1 MSPGF
6 AQGFAR
12 EKYDHFAL
20 RAHLKS
26 LGISLRSATEPIDD
40 TSTGK
45 LMEGVLAAF
54 AQFDNDVRSD
64 RTRAGMRAALEL
76 GRWTFLAPL
85 GYMNAPRAMGK
96 SLIPDPERAP
106 LVRRAFQ
113 DFATGR
119 FTKHEVRKDVIALGL
134 KTRRGQPVSSQTF
147 DGMLRNRVYIGQVE
161 VADYGVATRGDFEP
175 LVSEKVFYR
184 VQAILDGRFEI
195 TAPRQR
201 NAPDFPL
208 RGYVRCE
215 ACGKPLTASWSK
227 GRSDYYAYY
236 HCRPGCRAVNIAK
249 TKLEEMFVDEL
260 ARLQPTAGFMRLVKD
275 RVLHAWR
282 DLKADAK
289 QRVAEIERRQKA
301 VQEKLDRLDE
311 AFLYE
316 RTIDIERYDRNR
328 DKLRE
333 ELTLVQMDRHA
344 TELEELDVEGILAF
358 AERVLPR
365 ASNLW
370 VQSSLN
376 QKQRLQQL
384 FFPEGVRFDGKRIVG
399 TGLTLPVFNY
409 LSPVSGSKKN
419 LVDQTG
425 IEPVTS

>member
-1 MSPGF
+1 VQF
-6 AQGFAR
+6 VVVFNLTRFAR

-54 AQFDNDVRSD
+54 AQFDNDVWSD

-85 GYMNAPRAMGK
+85 GYMNAPRAMVK

-106 LVRRAFQ
+106 LMRRAFQ

-119 FTKHEVRKDVIALGL
+119 FTKHEVRKAVIALGL

-227 GRSDYYAYY
+227 GRRDYYAYY

-311 AFLYE
+311 AFLDE

-328 DKLRE
+328 DRLRE

-344 TELEELDVEGILAF
+344 MEFEELDVEGILAF
-358 AERVLPR
+358 AERVLPS

-409 LSPVSGSKKN
+409 LSPVSGSKKIWWTRPGSN
-419 LVDQTG
+419 R
-425 IEPVTS
+425 